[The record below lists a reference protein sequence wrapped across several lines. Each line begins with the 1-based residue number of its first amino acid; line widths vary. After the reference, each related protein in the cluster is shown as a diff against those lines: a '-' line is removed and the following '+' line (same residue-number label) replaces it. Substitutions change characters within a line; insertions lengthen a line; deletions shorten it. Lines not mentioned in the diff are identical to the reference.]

1 MNNNINLIIIFLV
14 CISIHRLVIT
24 HAHIGEHEYIILLTK
39 QIEEDPENSHL
50 YFKRGEQQRLA
61 GHFDSALIDFA
72 TTESLDSDYHL
83 VDLVRGQ
90 LFLDFGWYITA
101 EFYLKR
107 FIENSPKNIVALI
120 SLARSISAQG
130 KGKEASEIYSLIF
143 DLVPNPSPEFFIEM
157 ANSYLIDNN
166 HTEALNSLDEGIER
180 IGDITSLYKK
190 ALDIE
195 IENNMYPQ
203 ALIRIDKLI
212 EYSPQKEKWIYRKGK
227 LLESHGEYEEAQKSY
242 TKALEYLETRPP
254 NKRKI
259 PVFIEL
265 EKEIKIGLDRVSQKL

>member
-1 MNNNINLIIIFLV
+1 MNNNIILIIIFLV
-14 CISIHRLVIT
+14 GISIHRLVIS

-83 VDLVRGQ
+83 VDLPRGQ

-101 EFYLKR
+101 EFYLKQ
-107 FIENSPKNIVALI
+107 FIENSPKNIVALT

-130 KGKEASEIYSLIF
+130 KGKEASEIYSFIF

-166 HTEALNSLDEGIER
+166 HLEALNSLDKGIER
-180 IGDITSLYKK
+180 IGDIISLYKK

-195 IENNMYPQ
+195 IEYNMYPQ

-227 LLESHGEYEEAQKSY
+227 LLESHGKYEEAQKSY
-242 TKALEYLETRPP
+242 TKALEYLDTRPP

-259 PVFIEL
+259 RVFIEL
-265 EKEIKIGLDRVSQKL
+265 EKEIKIAFDQVSQKL